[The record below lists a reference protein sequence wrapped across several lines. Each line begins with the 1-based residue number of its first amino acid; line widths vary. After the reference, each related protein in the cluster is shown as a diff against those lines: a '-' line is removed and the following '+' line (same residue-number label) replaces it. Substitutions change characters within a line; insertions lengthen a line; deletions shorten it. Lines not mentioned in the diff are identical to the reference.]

1 MGEKVD
7 GLRVRNGEMVRMR
20 KRVKGGKKREG
31 VGLKVEK
38 S

>member
-20 KRVKGGKKREG
+20 KRVGKRGKGWG
-31 VGLKVEK
+31 
-38 S
+38 